1 MFACFIPKPEHMG
14 NVFFSQGQL
23 HVQSAVASPADAQ
36 ATADATHT
44 FQHTSHLVTARVKL
58 DQCLEQHVCDIF
70 VLLAYTDADSAHLS

>member
-1 MFACFIPKPEHMG
+1 MWHQRLL
-14 NVFFSQGQL
+14 VHRLVTQQ
-23 HVQSAVASPADAQ
+23 HSAHGVGLAKKN
-36 ATADATHT
+36 T